1 MTEMEISSMTRSAL
15 EDHAQKMMENNAWA
29 VAEEVRLRIDQSPA
43 PAGFTRAFT
52 VEKPGMEFINSHF
65 VFLES

>member
-1 MTEMEISSMTRSAL
+1 MTRSAL
-15 EDHAQKMMENNAWA
+15 QDHAQKMMENNAWA

-52 VEKPGMEFINSHF
+52 VGKPRYGVPISAFF
-65 VFLES
+65 PKGK